1 MSTETSRRYS
11 APGDL
16 TKPFMDIFARGK
28 LLPVKKTSSRDG
40 ASLRNGEREINIQH
54 YGDLKSSNGV
64 WESPALCSREH
75 FRYSLI
81 FQPNGLKHTKSFNKA
96 IGIWLKP
103 LPSDFDDE
111 LDFPAKVTLAFRV
124 LTDAT
129 VDGLSVTPTTC
140 SWDREDTH
148 SRYPVVAF
156 APTITHSAIE
166 KAYSFEGGDVL
177 RIAVKEI

>member
-1 MSTETSRRYS
+1 MNGYGES
-11 APGDL
+11 PC
-16 TKPFMDIFARGK
+16 
-28 LLPVKKTSSRDG
+28 
-40 ASLRNGEREINIQH
+40 LREEEKEVVIKDRQ
-54 YGDLKSSNGV
+54 SNKEV
-64 WESPALCSREH
+64 WESEPLYTCL
-75 FRYSLI
+75 FKYILI
-81 FQPNGLKHTKSFNKA
+81 IRPYGLKHTKSFNKA

-129 VDGLSVTPTTC
+129 VDGLSVAPTTC

-156 APTITHSAIE
+156 APTITHSAVLQAIG
-166 KAYSFEGGDVL
+166 SVDDV
-177 RIAVKEI
+177 RIAVSGYSAKKQ